1 MVLRR
6 RKTIFERFF
15 ENRSALIQLY
25 NNNDITKREF
35 LEMNFDFIRR
45 MQLKPFT
52 KVDSFEK
59 GMYNYQYFNSMAK
72 YYKMLAKELK
82 DSRHFKKYQNDY
94 LNKCNHYYHE
104 KDLASLRLMQ
114 HLNFDGV
121 VAYFIDTNSE
131 ALKGKLYE
139 IFLENHKEAIFH
151 SKSNWLLERLKE
163 EGVFL
168 EHKQKSLIA
177 DYINERY

>member
-1 MVLRR
+1 MVLHR

-82 DSRHFKKYQNDY
+82 DSRHFKKYQNVY

-139 IFLENHKEAIFH
+139 IVLENHKEAIFH